1 MSSVSTLASSCV
13 EPSLSYAIIERPLY
27 EKAVCCIPLYL
38 AAGDGAQLAGL
49 HHADILAEMSLY
61 PDPPAEAGGGSGVRV
76 EVRVEAGPGEA
87 EGWRLVFSSPHP
99 GIAHLSVR
107 VDGKHIRYVINISTC
122 GLVQTSLICRNSPY
136 AINVKA
142 LSLEDDDDEYVQ
154 MGDILNDNIHK
165 SVKKCVTF
173 DTQYFEM

>member
-1 MSSVSTLASSCV
+1 MSSVSSLASSCV
-13 EPSLSYAIIERPLY
+13 EPSLSYAIIDRPLY

-38 AAGDGAQLAGL
+38 AAADGAQLAGL
-49 HHADILAEMSLY
+49 HRADILAEMRLY
-61 PDPPAEAGGGSGVRV
+61 PDPAAEAGGGSGVGV

-122 GLVQTSLICRNSPY
+122 GLVQTSLLY
-136 AINVKA
+136 AGIVHMQSTLK
-142 LSLEDDDDEYVQ
+142 LC
-154 MGDILNDNIHK
+154 H
-165 SVKKCVTF
+165 
-173 DTQYFEM
+173 